1 MKKVDK
7 YFITVVVCFLIL
19 SVLVL
24 YFFGAFDYYFSQ
36 ESEKFWH
43 NLHSKFNP
51 SGIIGLWFGVLG
63 SILLFA
69 GVVLYSIRK
78 RFKRFKKYGA
88 MKHWLNMHLI
98 CCTLGPILIVYHTSF
113 KFGGLVSISFWSM
126 VFVFI
131 SGVFG
136 KFIYTQI
143 PRSIKGELL
152 SFDEIEKIN
161 RELTEKLLNEYK
173 FNNKVLK
180 DLEKL
185 SSPDIYKK
193 KSLSRAILILFQNIF
208 MYRRKMYLLKKEV
221 RTIDDSVNRIE
232 LLRLAKSKII
242 FSRKIGLLSISQRIL
257 KKWRQAHINFTIIMF
272 VILVIHIFI
281 TLLYGYNLTLI

>member
-1 MKKVDK
+1 MQKVNR
-7 YFITVVVCFLIL
+7 YFIIVVASFIVL

-24 YFFGAFDYYFSQ
+24 FFFGAFDYYFSD
-36 ESEKFWH
+36 ETEKFWH
-43 NLHSKFNP
+43 GLHKNFNP

-69 GVVLYSIRK
+69 GVVLYAIRK
-78 RFKRFKKYGA
+78 RFKRFRKYGS
-88 MKHWLNMHLI
+88 MKQWLNMHLI
-98 CCTLGPILIVYHTSF
+98 CCTVGPILILYHTSF

-161 RELTEKLLNEYK
+161 KGLTEKLLIEYK
-173 FNNKVLK
+173 FNDKVLK

-193 KSLSRAILILFQNIF
+193 KSLTRAIVILFQNIF
-208 MYRRKMYLLKKEV
+208 LYRRKLYRLKKEIRKV
-221 RTIDDSVNRIE
+221 DDSVDRIE

-242 FSRKIGLLSISQRIL
+242 FSRKIGLLSISRRIL
-257 KKWRQAHINFTIIMF
+257 KNWRSAHINITVIMF
-272 VILVIHIFI
+272 IVLVVHIFV
-281 TLLYGYNLTLI
+281 TLLYGYNLSLY